1 MIDDALAV
9 EIEVS
14 GDDCPLADATRATG
28 AVVEAH
34 PPQLRFDGAALL
46 RFEAPRDSG
55 VIETLD
61 ADDRIRYF
69 HVASGGERAQC
80 RCLSTSPC
88 VIHELVSVGFL
99 VESLRYRGDRT
110 LFTGAVVGREVLA
123 EVVDRAAE
131 TVGVSLE
138 RVNPMG
144 PEGDGGVGRVL
155 ELTDKQATALRVA
168 AEAGYFDVPRGATAS
183 EVAAELGIGK
193 TAFLERLRRGQR
205 NLVDQML

>member
-1 MIDDALAV
+1 MIEECLAV
-9 EIEVS
+9 EIEVT

-28 AVVEAH
+28 TVVDAH
-34 PPQLRFDGAALL
+34 SPQLRADGAALL
-46 RFEAPRDSG
+46 RFEAPRTGG

-69 HVASGGERAQC
+69 HVAGGGERAQC

-110 LFTGAVVGREVLA
+110 LFTGAVVGREVLSG
-123 EVVDRAAE
+123 VIDRAAE

-144 PEGDGGVGRVL
+144 PEGVGGVGRVL
-155 ELTDKQATALRVA
+155 DLSEKQTEALRA
-168 AEAGYFDVPRGATAS
+168 AHRAGYFDVPRGATAS
-183 EVAAELGIGK
+183 EVADELGIGK

-205 NLVDQML
+205 NLVGQML